1 MTFFISICYYTLSL
15 LSLTPLSSS
24 ISLTW
29 LFLPLPHPSNRPPL
43 CLQEH
48 SVLIHKNYFLFT
60 TKVEY
65 FGSLSSSVSSLFLLF
80 LLLENRVSFSKAA
93 LQSWKIFIQL
103 IVPSQNLFLHSFIA
117 WHVFFLSDYMPFIR

>member
-1 MTFFISICYYTLSL
+1 MLLYFVLTLPQCL
-15 LSLTPLSSS
+15 PLFPFRGSFSS
-24 ISLTW
+24 
-29 LFLPLPHPSNRPPL
+29 LPHPSNRPPL

-80 LLLENRVSFSKAA
+80 LLLENRVSFSKVA
-93 LQSWKIFIQL
+93 LQNWKIFIQL
-103 IVPSQNLFLHSFIA
+103 IVPSQFLFLHSFIA
-117 WHVFFLSDYMPFIR
+117 WHVFFVRLYAFYKIR

>member
-1 MTFFISICYYTLSL
+1 MLLYFVLTL
-15 LSLTPLSSS
+15 PQC
-24 ISLTW
+24 
-29 LFLPLPHPSNRPPL
+29 LPLFPLPGSFSPPPHPSNRPPL

-80 LLLENRVSFSKAA
+80 LLLENRVSFSKVA

-103 IVPSQNLFLHSFIA
+103 IVPSQFLFLHSFIA
-117 WHVFFLSDYMPFIR
+117 WHGFFCQIICLL